1 MFVPCYVKNIC
12 WCHCFHDKTC
22 ARSQISCVDHSD
34 CNSNLSKE
42 LLHFSPRLAQPSE
55 CSNTPSHPPSPL
67 PSGGKENTHVR
78 LCRRLNSNVILC
90 TQLKTCTYYGIL
102 TDPFIVAGRDSF
114 SGRQSASLPQ
124 SMDLIHSSGTKD
136 AEYTVDRQSSSES

>member
-1 MFVPCYVKNIC
+1 MCLFPVLLKIFVGVIVSMTK
-12 WCHCFHDKTC
+12 HVL
-22 ARSQISCVDHSD
+22 SQISRVDHSD
-34 CNSNLSKE
+34 YNSNLTKE

-67 PSGGKENTHVR
+67 PFGGKENTHVR
-78 LCRRLNSNVILC
+78 LWRRMNSNVIIC
-90 TQLKTCTYYGIL
+90 SQLKTCIDYEIL

-114 SGRQSASLPQ
+114 SGRQSTSLPH
-124 SMDLIHSSGTKD
+124 SMDLIHSSGTND

>member
-1 MFVPCYVKNIC
+1 MCI
-12 WCHCFHDKTC
+12 
-22 ARSQISCVDHSD
+22 SQISCVDHSD

-42 LLHFSPRLAQPSE
+42 LLHFSPRLAQPHFSPRLAQPSE

-67 PSGGKENTHVR
+67 PLGGKENTHVR